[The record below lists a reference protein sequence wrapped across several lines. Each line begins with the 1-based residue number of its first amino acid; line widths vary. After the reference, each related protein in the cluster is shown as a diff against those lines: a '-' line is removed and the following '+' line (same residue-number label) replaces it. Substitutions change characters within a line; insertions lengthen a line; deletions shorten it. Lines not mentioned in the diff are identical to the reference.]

1 MTRVFKPWEGEDC
14 SWMWAYQAA
23 PRHAAS
29 FNIWISVVVAIIAAL
44 YLAKPTWAAPEFT
57 GKFVDRPFRSP
68 VRPDRGTFNSRKK
81 LEMDSPM

>member
-1 MTRVFKPWEGEDC
+1 
-14 SWMWAYQAA
+14 MWAYQAA

-57 GKFVDRPFRSP
+57 GKFVDRLLSFPARP
-68 VRPDRGTFNSRKK
+68 VGTFNSRKK